1 MNGKF
6 LLDTN
11 IVIALFKNDNLVI
24 NKITEVKEIFIS
36 NITVGEMYF
45 GAYKSSKVENNIKQV
60 DSFVASNKILNC
72 DSTTAKHYGKI
83 KNKLKIKGK
92 PIPENDVWIAAIA
105 MQYDLILVSR
115 DKHLQEIENLSL
127 QKW

>member
-11 IVIALFKNDNLVI
+11 IIISLFKNDNLVI
-24 NKITEVKEIFIS
+24 NKLTVDQEIFIS
-36 NITVGEMYF
+36 NITVGELYF
-45 GAYKSSKVENNIKQV
+45 GTYKSNKVESNIKRI
-60 DSFVASNKILNC
+60 DSFIASNIVLNS
-72 DSTTAKHYGKI
+72 DSTTAKYYGQI

-92 PIPENDVWIAAIA
+92 PIPENDIWIAAIGL
-105 MQYDLILVSR
+105 QYNLTLVSR

>member
-11 IVIALFKNDNLVI
+11 IVIALFKNESSVI
-24 NKITEVKEIFIS
+24 EKISAAREVFIS
-36 NITVGEMYF
+36 NITVGELYF
-45 GAYKSSKVENNIKQV
+45 GAYKSNKTENNFRKIEN
-60 DSFVASNKILNC
+60 FVAKNTVLNC
-72 DSTTAKHYGKI
+72 DDITAKYYGKV

-92 PIPENDVWIAAIA
+92 PIPENDIWIAAIA
-105 MQYDLILVSR
+105 LQYDLTLVSR
-115 DKHLQEIENLSL
+115 DKHLQEIDDLSL

>member
-11 IVIALFKNDNLVI
+11 IVIALFNNDDLVR
-24 NKITEVKEIFIS
+24 NKLIEAREVFIS
-36 NITVGEMYF
+36 NITVGELYF
-45 GAYKSSKVENNIKQV
+45 GAYKSNRVESNIKQI
-60 DSFVASNKILNC
+60 DKFVASNTILNS
-72 DSTTAKHYGKI
+72 DSTTAKYYGEV

-92 PIPENDVWIAAIA
+92 PIPENDIWIASIAI
-105 MQYDLILVSR
+105 QYDLTLVSR

>member
-11 IVIALFKNDNLVI
+11 IVIALFKNDSLVT
-24 NKITEVKEIFIS
+24 NKLTTAKEVFIS
-36 NITVGEMYF
+36 NITVGELYF
-45 GAYKSSKVENNIKQV
+45 GAYKSNKIESNIKQI
-60 DSFVASNKILNC
+60 DNFVASNIILNP
-72 DSTTAKHYGKI
+72 DSTTAKYYGQI

-92 PIPENDVWIAAIA
+92 PIPENDIWIASVA
-105 MQYDLILVSR
+105 MQYNLTLVSR
-115 DKHLQEIENLSL
+115 DKHLQEIDNLSL

>member
-24 NKITEVKEIFIS
+24 NKITEAKEIFIS

-45 GAYKSSKVENNIKQV
+45 GAYKSSKVENNIKQI

-72 DSTTAKHYGKI
+72 DSTTAKHYGQI